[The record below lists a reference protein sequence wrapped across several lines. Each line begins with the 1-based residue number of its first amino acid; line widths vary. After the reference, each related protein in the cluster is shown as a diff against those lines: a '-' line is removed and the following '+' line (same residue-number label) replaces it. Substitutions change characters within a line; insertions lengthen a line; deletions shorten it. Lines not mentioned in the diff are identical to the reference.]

1 MHSERYKSVWDALCD
16 TRAEA
21 AEMELRSALMS
32 AITERVESW
41 DALQNGVAM
50 RLGLT
55 RPRLDDLMCGKI
67 DKFSLDALVSIA
79 TVAGFKLR
87 FQLDDATS

>member
-1 MHSERYKSVWDALCD
+1 MHSETYESVWDALCD

-21 AEMELRSALMS
+21 ADMELRSTLLS
-32 AITERVESW
+32 AIIERVESW
-41 DALQNGVAM
+41 DVPQKEAAQ

-55 RPRLDDLMCGKI
+55 RSRLYDLMRGKI

-79 TVAGFKLR
+79 TAAGFKLR
-87 FQLDDATS
+87 FLLDEATS